1 MSEYVGQE
9 ACIFKLGGILFIK
22 AINTA
27 TSKFKKAEEEAGP
40 AVDPQLEL
48 LKEIRDLLAKK

>member
-1 MSEYVGQE
+1 M
-9 ACIFKLGGILFIK
+9 FKLGGILFIK